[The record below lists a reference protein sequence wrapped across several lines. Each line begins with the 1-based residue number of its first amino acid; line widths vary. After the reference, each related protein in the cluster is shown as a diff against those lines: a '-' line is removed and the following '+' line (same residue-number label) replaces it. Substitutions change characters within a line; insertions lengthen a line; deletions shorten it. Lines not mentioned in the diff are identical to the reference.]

1 MQLITIKIDIFF
13 SIFLTNILQYILQST
28 NINYFHF
35 SSRTSPKEFTL
46 SISPR
51 KLKVADIFYKKTQ
64 ISVTRLNKVSSIIQL
79 CLTRL
84 NMVTLDREQRWRQ
97 LNDEIFIKFDSIE
110 IEVSRLNMNFEW
122 FAVLWIYDK
131 SSVYFTVK
139 LRKETFLRIFMKK
152 IH

>member
-1 MQLITIKIDIFF
+1 
-13 SIFLTNILQYILQST
+13 
-28 NINYFHF
+28 
-35 SSRTSPKEFTL
+35 
-46 SISPR
+46 
-51 KLKVADIFYKKTQ
+51 
-64 ISVTRLNKVSSIIQL
+64 
-79 CLTRL
+79 
-84 NMVTLDREQRWRQ
+84 MVTLDREQRWRQ